1 MDRLSAMQTYVRVV
15 ETSSFSAVAREQS
28 TTQSAISKQVAGL
41 EKYLGVR
48 LLVRTTRAVTPTDE
62 GLRYFEEA
70 RRLVGEIGEAESQL
84 RQGERTLSGPLRV
97 ATAIGFGLRVLLP
110 HVRSFMR
117 NNPDVVID
125 LKLDDGFIDLVE
137 QGIDV
142 AVRIGTLADSSL
154 VARRIASSRRLLVAG
169 RQYLEQLGPGQS
181 APRVPQDL
189 LQHPC
194 LVYTELRMR
203 NHWEFGTADGSTVSV
218 RVRGPLQTN
227 NSEVL
232 RSFAKDGLG
241 ICYIPDWLIAD
252 LLDSGDVVEL
262 MKDWFVPPIPIHL
275 VSPAAR
281 KHSAKVKAFGDHVA
295 AAFAAQGQA
304 AETTPRPPAVPIANQ
319 RRRGKAR

>member
-15 ETSSFSAVAREQS
+15 ETGSFSAVAREQS
-28 TTQSAISKQVAGL
+28 STQSAISKQVAGL

-48 LLVRTTRAVTPTDE
+48 LLVRTTRAVTTTDD

-70 RRLVGEIGEAESQL
+70 RRLVGEIGEAESHL

-117 NNPDVVID
+117 NNPDVLID
-125 LKLDDGFIDLVE
+125 LKLDDGFVDLVE
-137 QGIDV
+137 HGIDV
-142 AVRIGTLADSSL
+142 AVRIGNLADSSL
-154 VARRIASSRRLLVAG
+154 IARRIGMSRRMLVAG
-169 RQYLEQLGPGQS
+169 AAYLEQLGPGQT
-181 APRVPQDL
+181 APRIPQDL

-203 NHWEFGTADGSTVSV
+203 NQWEFSTADGSSVSV
-218 RVRGPLQTN
+218 RVQGPLQTN

-232 RSFAKDGLG
+232 RSCLKNGLG

-252 LLDSGDVVEL
+252 LLESGEVVEL
-262 MKDWFVPPIPIHL
+262 MQDWLVQPIPIHL
-275 VSPAAR
+275 VSPPAR
-281 KHSAKVKAFGDHVA
+281 KHSAKVRAFGDHVA
-295 AAFAAQGQA
+295 AALAFS
-304 AETTPRPPAVPIANQ
+304 
-319 RRRGKAR
+319 K